1 MDRHPS
7 NGGSGIVECDL
18 PQWCK
23 TRIGPVMIHKASTSP
38 PHTHVRVGETPD
50 RSCDSSL
57 ASRRQSSLCHS
68 AGGESSLHISLPP
81 WSVSPRLFHATRGKK
96 ECVPLTLLL
105 EGLEASHSKG
115 EATFF
120 QPPRR
125 ADR

>member
-23 TRIGPVMIHKASTSP
+23 TRIGPVMIHKARTSP

-57 ASRRQSSLCHS
+57 ASRRQSSLCHFPVPS
-68 AGGESSLHISLPP
+68 TQLLHQ
-81 WSVSPRLFHATRGKK
+81 RLQLGRRGKLIAHFTPSL
-96 ECVPLTLLL
+96 ERFAETLSCHAWH
-105 EGLEASHSKG
+105 ERMCAVDI
-115 EATFF
+115 AARR
-120 QPPRR
+120 PRSFPF
-125 ADR
+125 